1 MDMNTEAVWR
11 KALDAKGRDW
21 VEAELQMRAGQ
32 PNDAVLDV
40 VFEEP
45 YPTREFCQRW
55 SAEQD
60 NRMFH
65 MSGHTKAIIIAVLL
79 LVVFGIKSINSW
91 ENRPET
97 QHQAHR

>member
-1 MDMNTEAVWR
+1 METYSHVAWR

-21 VEAELQMRAGQ
+21 VAAELRRRPGQ
-32 PNDAVLDV
+32 PGDVVLDV

-45 YPTREFCQRW
+45 YPTREFCQQW

-65 MSGHTKAIIIAVLL
+65 LSRHAIVIIIAS
-79 LVVFGIKSINSW
+79 VVFVAVGIKAVISW
-91 ENRPET
+91 ESLHIG
-97 QHQAHR
+97 HQQTSR